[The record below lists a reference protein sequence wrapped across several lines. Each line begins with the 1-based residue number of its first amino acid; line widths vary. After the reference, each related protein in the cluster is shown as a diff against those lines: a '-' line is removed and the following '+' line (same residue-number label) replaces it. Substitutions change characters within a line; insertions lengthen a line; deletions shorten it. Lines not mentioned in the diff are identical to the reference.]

1 MVEQKVGAHT
11 IALQVISIDDNDNT
25 NRNIEMHL
33 PRSCLRAPMEI
44 TREYIKPLAKHELP
58 VEELSQQGFTL
69 GKQRFC
75 SSSEPDGFGIDCP
88 TLCFLLLL

>member
-11 IALQVISIDDNDNT
+11 IALQVISIDNNDNT

-33 PRSCLRAPMEI
+33 PKSCLWAPMEI
-44 TREYIKPLAKHELP
+44 TREYIKPLVKHELT

-69 GKQRFC
+69 GNQCFC

-88 TLCFLLLL
+88 TLRFLLLL